1 MIVTAAYW
9 RDTALHHAIPYRDYM
24 RRAELLAAS

>member
-1 MIVTAAYW
+1 MTVRHDYW
-9 RDTALHHAIPYRDYM
+9 RDAALHEAIPYPDYM